1 MRPPVSPTSLATYSD
16 PSVQREV
23 APDLQV
29 LAAFYASE
37 RLMPAKAFAALIS
50 VKPETESQMRARR
63 QSPPFFK
70 CGSSAFYRF
79 EDVAEWLK
87 KQRVEAE
94 ARNAGQRLAF

>member
-1 MRPPVSPTSLATYSD
+1 MPE
-16 PSVQREV
+16 QREIS
-23 APDLQV
+23 PELQV

-37 RLMPAKAFAALIS
+37 RLMPAKAFAALIG

-70 CGSSAFYRF
+70 SGSSAFYRF

-87 KQRVEAE
+87 KQRFEAE
-94 ARNAGQRLAF
+94 VSNAGQRRAFKDILG

>member
-1 MRPPVSPTSLATYSD
+1 MLD
-16 PSVQREV
+16 QREV
-23 APDLQV
+23 TPDLHV

-37 RLMPAKAFAALIS
+37 KLMPAKAFAALIG

-70 CGSSAFYRF
+70 SGSSAFYRF
-79 EDVAEWLK
+79 EDVADWLQ

-94 ARNAGQRLAF
+94 ARNVGQRRAVKDILG

>member
-1 MRPPVSPTSLATYSD
+1 MLE
-16 PSVQREV
+16 QRELS
-23 APDLQV
+23 PELQV

-37 RLMPAKAFAALIS
+37 RLMPAKAFAALIG

-70 CGSSAFYRF
+70 SGASTFYRF
-79 EDVAEWLK
+79 EDVAEWLQ

-94 ARNAGQRLAF
+94 RGKAGQRQAFRDILGG

>member
-1 MRPPVSPTSLATYSD
+1 MLE
-16 PSVQREV
+16 QREIS
-23 APDLQV
+23 PELQV

-37 RLMPAKAFAALIS
+37 RLMPAKAFAALIG

-70 CGSSAFYRF
+70 SGSSAFYRF
-79 EDVAEWLK
+79 EDVAEWLQ

-94 ARNAGQRLAF
+94 RGNVGQRRAIRDILGE

>member
-1 MRPPVSPTSLATYSD
+1 MLE
-16 PSVQREV
+16 QREITPEV
-23 APDLQV
+23 QV

-37 RLMPAKAFAALIS
+37 RLMPARAFAALIG
-50 VKPETESQMRARR
+50 VKPETEAQMRARR

-70 CGSSAFYRF
+70 SGSAVFYRF

-94 ARNAGQRLAF
+94 RGNAGQRQAFKDILG

>member
-1 MRPPVSPTSLATYSD
+1 MREQFHISP
-16 PSVQREV
+16 EV
-23 APDLQV
+23 QV

-37 RLMPAKAFAALIS
+37 RLMPAKAFAALIG

-63 QSPPFFK
+63 QSPTFFK
-70 CGSSAFYRF
+70 SGSAVFYRF

-94 ARNAGQRLAF
+94 RGNAGQRQAFKDILG